1 MDVAREM
8 PALYEVLEAW
18 VLDNATPADAK
29 AFHAR
34 WQRVR
39 PGVDRLPCPNCFLE
53 GDDHPLAPRDVED
66 GALVRLRPWVCAHCS
81 ERYDVPVEDKT

>member
-18 VLDNATPADAK
+18 VRDSASAADAK
-29 AFHAR
+29 AFAAR
-34 WQRVR
+34 WARVR

-53 GDDHPLAPRDVED
+53 GDDHPLAPRDIED
-66 GALVRLRPWVCAHCS
+66 GALVKLRPWVCVHCS
-81 ERYDVPVEDKT
+81 ERFDVPVEAA